1 MVKQSKKEATM
12 NKNTII
18 AILVALV
25 GLMAITLLVV
35 DSRKGDGSI
44 PKPPPSDAGTKTPPS
59 ANQEN
64 PPKETEISA
73 VKQEDVEGLPRNS
86 QEMKGLIEIT
96 GRGARAKNGYEVS
109 CDFYY
114 VTEVFYKS
122 HVKERSVTPAGEVRV
137 VEARRYE
144 QCNDQITIGD
154 FDVKVALD
162 TLPMRQV
169 QAYVSTVAEF
179 VGGFFGAPPGAGTS
193 VVATCVEG
201 LGAIDGV
208 SVKQTM
214 SLLTGLFGEDMPKD
228 IKKLPEALGGS
239 DVQNIADNIK
249 NAVQEVSGKEYI
261 VTYYQSKQGE
271 PLRVSFKRADKSPLT
286 MQEYKILRE
295 MNVFLCCNVI
305 PSRGPAIGETWDV
318 EVGNLPCVFDSLS
331 GGNKVKGTLKA
342 KRLPDEPDGLWNV
355 DLGGGRVAVLNENG
369 MESGSF
375 MIKNGCALADPSG
388 KELRAFQMLGLGKLR
403 VEEAKKRFIVL
414 DFLERIDGDCEVRM
428 TLSSGDAK

>member
-1 MVKQSKKEATM
+1 MSK
-12 NKNTII
+12 NSII
-18 AILVALV
+18 VFLGILV
-25 GLMAITLLVV
+25 GLMAVTLVV
-35 DSRKGDGSI
+35 TEIRNGGHGGH
-44 PKPPPSDAGTKTPPS
+44 PLPPSDSSGPDVNEPSTRPPP
-59 ANQEN
+59 A
-64 PPKETEISA
+64 ETEIGT
-73 VKQEDVEGLPRNS
+73 VKEEDVNALPQNN
-86 QEMKGLIEIT
+86 QKMKGLIEIS
-96 GRGARAKNGYEVS
+96 GRGARSKNGYEVS

-114 VTEVFYKS
+114 VTEVSYES
-122 HVKERSVTPAGEVRV
+122 QVMERSVTPAGEVRV
-137 VEARRYE
+137 VETRRYE

-154 FDVKVALD
+154 FDAKVALD
-162 TLPMRQV
+162 TLPIRQV

-179 VGGFFGAPPGAGTS
+179 VGGFFGAPPGAGSS
-193 VVATCVEG
+193 VVTTCVEG
-201 LGAIDGV
+201 LSIIDGV
-208 SVKQTM
+208 SVKQIM

-228 IKKLPEALGGS
+228 IKKLPETLVGS

-331 GGNKVKGTLKA
+331 GGNNVKGTLKA
-342 KRLPDEPDGLWNV
+342 KRLPDEPDGLWKV
-355 DLGGGRVAVLNENG
+355 DLGGGRVSVLNENG

-375 MIKNGCALADPSG
+375 MIKNGCALANPSG
-388 KELRAFQMLGLGKLR
+388 KTLRAFEILGLGKLR
-403 VEEAKKRFIVL
+403 VEEAKKRLIVL
-414 DFLERIDGDCEVRM
+414 DFLERIDGDCQVRM
-428 TLSSGDAK
+428 TLSSADTK